1 MIRAPGADFSVL
13 SAQGLPARKPAMLN
27 SPKQPVVAVEAE
39 RFRHFIASVTDYAI
53 YMLSPEGIVTTW
65 NAGAQRFKGYSAD
78 EIIGRHFSLFYTFE
92 DRAAGRP
99 AKALELA
106 RNAGKFEDEGWR
118 VRKDGTRFWAS
129 VVIDPIRDDAGELL
143 GFMKITRDVTDKRK
157 AQEALHSSEERF
169 RLLVQGVTDYA
180 IYMLSPEGIVT
191 NWNEGARRIKGY
203 DEAEVV
209 GKHFSLFYTD
219 EDIRAGMPAAALE
232 TVRQQGRFEKEGW
245 RVRKDGSRFW
255 AHVVIDPI
263 FNTAHELVGYAKVT
277 RDITERRKAAEVFER
292 TKEALFQAQK
302 LDSIGKLTGGLAHDF
317 NNLLNVIIN
326 GLDILRTAPDRQ
338 TSMKTI
344 DAMARAADRGATMT
358 QQLLAFARQHPLKV
372 SISSVNR
379 IIGSFEAVLRR
390 ALRSNVRLDVV
401 LTPNLPRIQVD
412 EAQLESAL
420 LNLVVNARH
429 AIQES
434 GTVSVTT
441 GLVSLSSNQVEQL
454 AGGQYVKIA
463 VSDTGDGMTP
473 DVIARAIEPF
483 FTTKE
488 VGTGTGLGLSQ
499 VYGLVQQSNGGM
511 QIQSTPG
518 TGTTVTL
525 YFPALEADSVTAPAP
540 KDANEKALI
549 VDDQPDVLEMAVNL
563 FSSLGYDVLSA
574 NNSEQALEILR
585 RTPDIVI
592 LFSDVVM
599 PGMSGTQL
607 AKAALLHIPT
617 LKVILASGYVD
628 ASLAEEDKDLEQFQL
643 IAKPYRL
650 SDIIKKLKVLS

>member
-1 MIRAPGADFSVL
+1 
-13 SAQGLPARKPAMLN
+13 MLN
-27 SPKQPVVAVEAE
+27 SPKQPVAAVEAE

-53 YMLSPEGIVTTW
+53 YVLSPEGIVTTW
-65 NAGAQRFKGYSAD
+65 NAGAQRFKGYSAA
-78 EIIGRHFSLFYTFE
+78 EIIGRHFSLFYTSE

-106 RNAGKFEDEGWR
+106 RNTGKFEDEGWR

-203 DEAEVV
+203 EEAEVV

-219 EDIRAGMPAAALE
+219 EDIRAGMPAVALE

-344 DAMARAADRGATMT
+344 DAMARAADRGSSMT
-358 QQLLAFARQHPLKV
+358 KQLLAFARQQPLKV
-372 SISSVNR
+372 SNSSVNR
-379 IIGSFEAVLRR
+379 VIGSFEAVLRR
-390 ALRSNVRLDVV
+390 ALRSNVRLDVA
-401 LTPNLPRIQVD
+401 LTQIVPRIQVD

-420 LNLVVNARH
+420 LNLVVNARD

-441 GLVSLSSNQVEQL
+441 SLVSLSSNQVDQL
-454 AGGQYVKIA
+454 ARGQYVKIA

-511 QIQSTPG
+511 QIESTPG
-518 TGTTVTL
+518 TGTTVAL
-525 YFPALEADSVTAPAP
+525 YFPALEAEDATATAPG
-540 KDANEKALI
+540 DANEKVLL

-574 NNSEQALEILR
+574 NNAEQALEILR
-585 RTPDIVI
+585 RTPDIAI

-599 PGMSGTQL
+599 PGISGTQL

-617 LKVILASGYVD
+617 LKVILASGYVGS
-628 ASLAEEDKDLEQFQL
+628 SLAEEDTDLEQFQL

-650 SDIIKKLKVLS
+650 SDIIKKLKLLS

>member
-1 MIRAPGADFSVL
+1 
-13 SAQGLPARKPAMLN
+13 MLN
-27 SPKQPVVAVEAE
+27 SPKQPVATVEAE

-65 NAGAQRFKGYSAD
+65 NAGAQRFKGYSAT
-78 EIIGRHFSLFYTFE
+78 EIIGRHFSLFYTSE

-99 AKALELA
+99 AKALDLA
-106 RNAGKFEDEGWR
+106 RNTGKFEDEGWR

-232 TVRQQGRFEKEGW
+232 TVRREGRFEKEGW

-326 GLDILRTAPDRQ
+326 GLDILRTAPDRL

-344 DAMARAADRGATMT
+344 DAMARAADRGSTMT
-358 QQLLAFARQHPLKV
+358 KQLLAFARQHPQKV

-379 IIGSFEAVLRR
+379 VIGSFEAVLRR
-390 ALRSNVRLDVV
+390 ALRSNVRLDVA
-401 LTPNLPRIQVD
+401 LTQIVPRIQVD

-420 LNLVVNARH
+420 LNLVVNARD

-441 GLVSLSSNQVEQL
+441 SLVSLSPNQVDQL
-454 AGGQYVKIA
+454 ARGQYVKIA
-463 VSDTGDGMTP
+463 VSDTGDGMPP

-511 QIQSTPG
+511 QIESTPG
-518 TGTTVTL
+518 TGTTVAL
-525 YFPALEADSVTAPAP
+525 YFPALEGEDAAATAPG
-540 KDANEKALI
+540 DANEKVLL

-574 NNSEQALEILR
+574 NNAEQALEILR
-585 RTPDIVI
+585 RTPDIAI

-617 LKVILASGYVD
+617 LKVILASGYVGS
-628 ASLAEEDKDLEQFQL
+628 SLAKEDTDLEQFQL

-650 SDIIKKLKVLS
+650 SDIIKKLKLLS

>member
-1 MIRAPGADFSVL
+1 
-13 SAQGLPARKPAMLN
+13 MLN
-27 SPKQPVVAVEAE
+27 SPKQPVATVEAE

-65 NAGAQRFKGYSAD
+65 NAGAQRFKGYTAA
-78 EIIGRHFSLFYTFE
+78 EIIGRHFSLFYTSE
-92 DRAAGRP
+92 DRQAGRP

-106 RNAGKFEDEGWR
+106 RNTGKFEDEGWR

-203 DEAEVV
+203 EEAEVV

-219 EDIRAGMPAAALE
+219 EDVRAGMPAAALE

-277 RDITERRKAAEVFER
+277 RDITERRKAAEIFER

-344 DAMARAADRGATMT
+344 DAMARAADRGSTMT
-358 QQLLAFARQHPLKV
+358 KQLLAFARQHPLKV

-390 ALRSNVRLDVV
+390 ALRSNVRLDVI

-463 VSDTGDGMTP
+463 VSDTGDGM
-473 DVIARAIEPF
+473 DAEIIARAIEPF

-511 QIQSTPG
+511 QIESTPG
-518 TGTTVTL
+518 SGTTVSL
-525 YFPALEADSVTAPAP
+525 YFPALEAEDATAPARD
-540 KDANEKALI
+540 DANEKALI

-574 NNSEQALEILR
+574 NNAEQALEILR
-585 RTPDIVI
+585 RSPDIAI

-607 AKAALLHIPT
+607 AKAALLHIPK
-617 LKVILASGYVD
+617 LKVILASGYVG
-628 ASLAEEDKDLEQFQL
+628 ASLADEDKDLEQFQL

>member
-1 MIRAPGADFSVL
+1 
-13 SAQGLPARKPAMLN
+13 MLN
-27 SPKQPVVAVEAE
+27 SPKQPVAAVEAE

-53 YMLSPEGIVTTW
+53 YVLSPEGIVTTW
-65 NAGAQRFKGYSAD
+65 NAGAQRFKGYSAA
-78 EIIGRHFSLFYTFE
+78 EIIGRHFSLFYTSE

-106 RNAGKFEDEGWR
+106 RNTGKFEDEGWR

-180 IYMLSPEGIVT
+180 IYMLSPEGTVT

-203 DEAEVV
+203 EEAEVV

-219 EDIRAGMPAAALE
+219 EDIRAGMPAVALE

-344 DAMARAADRGATMT
+344 DAMARAADRGSTMT
-358 QQLLAFARQHPLKV
+358 KQLLAFARQQPLKV
-372 SISSVNR
+372 SNSSVNR
-379 IIGSFEAVLRR
+379 VIGSFEAVLRR
-390 ALRSNVRLDVV
+390 ALRSNVRLDVA
-401 LTPNLPRIQVD
+401 LTQIVPRIQVD

-420 LNLVVNARH
+420 LNLVVNARD

-441 GLVSLSSNQVEQL
+441 SLVSLSSNQVDQL
-454 AGGQYVKIA
+454 ARGQYVKIA

-511 QIQSTPG
+511 QIDSTPG
-518 TGTTVTL
+518 TGTTVAL
-525 YFPALEADSVTAPAP
+525 YFPALEAEDASATAPG
-540 KDANEKALI
+540 DANEKVLL

-574 NNSEQALEILR
+574 NNAEQALEILR
-585 RTPDIVI
+585 RTPDIAI

-617 LKVILASGYVD
+617 LKVILASGYVGS
-628 ASLAEEDKDLEQFQL
+628 SLAEEDKDLEQFQL

-650 SDIIKKLKVLS
+650 SDIIKKLKLLS

>member
-1 MIRAPGADFSVL
+1 
-13 SAQGLPARKPAMLN
+13 MLN
-27 SPKQPVVAVEAE
+27 SPKQPVAIVEAE

-65 NAGAQRFKGYSAD
+65 NAGAQRFKGYSAT
-78 EIIGRHFSLFYTFE
+78 EIIGRHFSLFYTSE

-99 AKALELA
+99 AKALDLA
-106 RNAGKFEDEGWR
+106 RNTGKFEDEGWR

-232 TVRQQGRFEKEGW
+232 TVRREGRFEKEGW

-326 GLDILRTAPDRQ
+326 GLDILRTAPDRL

-344 DAMARAADRGATMT
+344 DAMARAADRGSTMT
-358 QQLLAFARQHPLKV
+358 KQLLAFARQHPQKV

-379 IIGSFEAVLRR
+379 VIGSFEAVLRR
-390 ALRSNVRLDVV
+390 ALRSNVRLDVA
-401 LTPNLPRIQVD
+401 LTQIVPRIQVD

-420 LNLVVNARH
+420 LNLVVNARD

-441 GLVSLSSNQVEQL
+441 SLVSLSPNQVDQL
-454 AGGQYVKIA
+454 ARGQYVKIA
-463 VSDTGDGMTP
+463 VSDTGDGMPP

-511 QIQSTPG
+511 QIESTPG
-518 TGTTVTL
+518 TGTTVAL
-525 YFPALEADSVTAPAP
+525 YFPALEGEDAAATAPG
-540 KDANEKALI
+540 DANEKVLL

-574 NNSEQALEILR
+574 NNAEQALEILR
-585 RTPDIVI
+585 RTPDIAI

-617 LKVILASGYVD
+617 LKVILASGYVGS
-628 ASLAEEDKDLEQFQL
+628 SLAKEDTDLEQFQL

-650 SDIIKKLKVLS
+650 SDIIKKLKLLS